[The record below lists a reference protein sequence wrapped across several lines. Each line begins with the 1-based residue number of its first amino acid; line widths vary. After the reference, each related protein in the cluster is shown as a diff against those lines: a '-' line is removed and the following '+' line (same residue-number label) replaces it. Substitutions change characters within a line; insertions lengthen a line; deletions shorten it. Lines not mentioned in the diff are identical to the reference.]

1 MDDLVKSLL
10 NGLLEEFIWRAAIL
24 EHKRARGFQTFLNQQ
39 GKSTVYLPPY
49 QSVLKPEIRNGNE
62 KTNSEVVNDCPVC
75 GREVASSRF
84 APHLSKCL
92 GIGGRRPAAIKKTI
106 RSDAGEFDHSA
117 KASSLPPSDP
127 STALGKKHAAGNSN
141 KKRGR
146 PPKKPQGV
154 ILTPAEH
161 DALLSN
167 AINNATQRLH
177 LQGIGLPIQSSKP
190 TTSLQPHPLSQS
202 LVASQTA
209 SATPPKPRRKK
220 KKQEQTVH
228 RSRNSSQASSSSDSE
243 DDEDEED
250 DGEEDEDGD
259 DGDDQRADQQERIDR
274 LRQGSTPAGKFDDD
288 PSNESMRMGG
298 SERSNSTVPTAVQ
311 PSAFKSGALE
321 RPILRRRSSSQADS
335 SDGSDS
341 D

>member
-10 NGLLEEFIWRAAIL
+10 NA
-24 EHKRARGFQTFLNQQ
+24 
-39 GKSTVYLPPY
+39 
-49 QSVLKPEIRNGNE
+49 EIRNGNE

-177 LQGIGLPIQSSKP
+177 LQG
-190 TTSLQPHPLSQS
+190 
-202 LVASQTA
+202 
-209 SATPPKPRRKK
+209 
-220 KKQEQTVH
+220 
-228 RSRNSSQASSSSDSE
+228 
-243 DDEDEED
+243 
-250 DGEEDEDGD
+250 
-259 DGDDQRADQQERIDR
+259 
-274 LRQGSTPAGKFDDD
+274 STPAGKFDDD